1 MWIFLND
8 SFLSIVAH
16 RTEPGVLLVRARTAG
31 DIEAV
36 FPQAHVREGEGT
48 DYRFRADVQVEEVA
62 LALAERVRGI
72 GDPNFKDSV
81 RERSRHDAYMDV
93 WSVMARWGRRS
104 QAKGMQ

>member
-1 MWIFLND
+1 M
-8 SFLSIVAH
+8 
-16 RTEPGVLLVRARTAG
+16 
-31 DIEAV
+31 
-36 FPQAHVREGEGT
+36 
-48 DYRFRADVQVEEVA
+48 QVEEVA

-72 GDPNFKDSV
+72 GYPNFKDSV